1 MNARCYNMLDNL
13 SKENLAKEVVL
24 LSTKC
29 RDLKRQLEQLTV
41 DYYNVKR
48 QNDERAEII
57 KDLLIILE
65 IDSNKLRQQLE
76 SRCIDDGK

>member
-1 MNARCYNMLDNL
+1 MLDNL
-13 SKENLAKEVVL
+13 SKESLAKEVVL

-57 KDLLIILE
+57 KDLLLIME
-65 IDSNKLRQQLE
+65 VDSNKLRQQLE
-76 SRCIDDGK
+76 SRYGDDGK